1 MLPTGGGLAMPIVTT
16 TSRSIRESV
25 PRFLCVTA
33 FLLWA
38 VAVPSRSYTQSAFA
52 EVNGTVTDPSAAL
65 IPDAHIVLRNID
77 TSVERS
83 TMTGPAGTF
92 SIPDLVPGNYA
103 IRATKNG
110 FATQEKTGIVLQVNQ
125 TVTLDFNLTVGSPRQ
140 TLTVTANLSVVEST
154 TSELG
159 TVITTKPVNDL
170 PLNGRNF
177 TQLLTLTPG
186 ISPISVG
193 QNSAG
198 GSGWGGLAIG
208 TFTFPSVN
216 GQRNRSNMF
225 VLDGSNDLAFLGNYN
240 YSPIIDDIQEFKVQ
254 SHNDLAE
261 IGGVAGGI
269 INVVTKAGTNMF
281 HGSVWEFLR
290 NEQMDARNFFL
301 PTRNPLR
308 QNQFGVT
315 AGGPVLL
322 PHLYHGRN
330 QTFVFFAYEGF
341 RQSEASQSIVR
352 VPTADELIGN
362 FSALIGQ
369 GIQLYNPFS
378 TSPDPLHPG
387 EFTRDV
393 FQGDMIPPG
402 LLSPAAQLYATLFP
416 PAGSPISG
424 GNLYDTTRSLLSQDS
439 YTGRLDESFRA
450 HDTMFGRISYYH
462 EPSSGSAGYPG
473 ALAEISLH
481 GWNASVHES
490 HVFGQDT
497 ILDVHF
503 GRNLGNDTVAAAFP
517 HAPANLPAGLIND
530 GFSPNFISG
539 FTAFSGSVIPI
550 IAIAGYASTN
560 GYNSQAEQLAN
571 IYELGGDFTKVV
583 NRHTIK
589 VGYGYTWE
597 NFVGPVYAAGE
608 SFSSF
613 QTSDLENPEGASGQG
628 TGDALA
634 SFLLG
639 VPTASYWRDAF
650 VTEHSG
656 AFQAAYVQDQ
666 YKITPRLSLN
676 MGFRY
681 DVAKWPVYG
690 TLGNGTGYVG
700 DMNLSNGTYIMSAI
714 PPACSSSRGA
724 PCIPNGVLPANVL
737 VSNHPDHNLHDTD
750 YGNGQGRLGIAYRL
764 GDSTSVRAGYG
775 RFHDEWN
782 GFTQTSQN
790 IGGTWPSVGALNI
803 NSQNQNI
810 PTATIGDPLGMG
822 AAGGV
827 LVPPDNPFGSASYY
841 YDPRLKT
848 PYVDNWNLEVDQQLG
863 ANTALSMAYVGS
875 HSGRLDLGG
884 LHNTAELPGPGDA
897 ATVASRRPFPYI
909 TPTNY
914 DTSAGNSNYNALQI
928 AINRRTGQGL
938 TYLVSYTWSKSI
950 DLACSGDYGAE
961 GCELQNADDPRG
973 DRSVSGFDLTHSFT
987 GSFTYELP
995 LGRGKSFNPSNKV
1008 LRHLADG
1015 WQLNAIVILHS
1026 GVPYDVTYQ
1035 GDLANTGNTFVRA
1048 NLVGDPDLAHR
1059 TSAEWINKSAFAI
1072 PSPYTFGDLG
1082 RNSLRSDW
1090 YRDLDC
1096 SFFRRFPIRE
1106 RVQLEFRAEAF
1117 NATNSVVFAAPGDV
1131 INGPNFGVVTSTA
1144 NTPRQLQVALKLA
1157 F

>member
-1 MLPTGGGLAMPIVTT
+1 VPDLSTT
-16 TSRSIRESV
+16 RRRIRESV

-33 FLLWA
+33 FLLWT
-38 VAVPSRSYTQSAFA
+38 VAVPSRSYTQSTFA
-52 EVNGTVTDPSAAL
+52 EVNGAVTDQSAAL
-65 IPDAHIVLRNID
+65 IPDVHIVLRNID
-77 TSVERS
+77 TDLERS
-83 TMTGPAGTF
+83 ATTGPAGTF
-92 SIPDLVPGNYA
+92 SISDLVPGNYA

-110 FATQEKTGIVLQVNQ
+110 FATQEKTGIVLQVNE
-125 TVTLDFNLTVGSPRQ
+125 TVTLDFNLTVGSPAQ
-140 TLTVTANLSVVEST
+140 TLTVTANLSVVDSA

-186 ISPISVG
+186 ISPVSVG

-240 YSPIIDDIQEFKVQ
+240 YSPIVDDIQEFKVQ

-269 INVVTKAGTNMF
+269 INVVSKAGTNMF
-281 HGSVWEFLR
+281 HGSAWEFLR
-290 NEQMDARNFFL
+290 NEQMDARDFFL

-315 AGGPVLL
+315 AGGPVLV
-322 PHLYHGRN
+322 PHLYNGRN
-330 QTFVFFAYEGF
+330 QTFFFFAYEGF
-341 RQSEASQSIVR
+341 RQSQASQSIVR
-352 VPTADELIGN
+352 VPTADELMGN
-362 FSALIGQ
+362 FSALMSQ
-369 GIQLYNPFS
+369 GIQLYNPFT

-393 FQGDMIPPG
+393 FQGDMISPG
-402 LLSPAAQLYATLFP
+402 LLSKAAQLYASLFP
-416 PAGSPISG
+416 PAGPPVPG
-424 GNLYDTTRSLLSQDS
+424 GDLYDTTRSLLSQDS
-439 YTGRLDESFRA
+439 YSGRLDESFGA
-450 HDTMFGRISYYH
+450 HDSMFGRISYYH

-473 ALAEISLH
+473 ALAEISLY

-490 HVFGQDT
+490 HVFGPDAL
-497 ILDVHF
+497 LDVHF

-517 HAPANLPAGLIND
+517 HAPANLPAGLIDD

-550 IAIAGYASTN
+550 MAIAGYASTN
-560 GYNSQAEQLAN
+560 GYNSQTEQLAN
-571 IYELGGDFTKVV
+571 IYELGGDFTRVV

-608 SFSSF
+608 SFSAF

-639 VPTASYWRDAF
+639 VPTASYWRDAL

-676 MGFRY
+676 LGFRY

-700 DMNLSNGTYIMSAI
+700 DMDLSNGTYIVSAV
-714 PPACSSSRGA
+714 PPACSPSKGA
-724 PCIPNGVLPANVL
+724 PCIPSGALPAKVL
-737 VSNHPDHNLHDTD
+737 VTSHRDHNLHDTD
-750 YGNGQGRLGIAYRL
+750 YGNWQGRLGVAYRL

-775 RFHDEWN
+775 RFYDEWN

-803 NSQNQNI
+803 NSQNQNV
-810 PTATIGDPLGMG
+810 PTATIGDPLGLG

-827 LVPPDNPFGSASYY
+827 LVPPDSPFGSASYY

-848 PYVDNWNLEVDQQLG
+848 PYVDNLNLEVDQQLG
-863 ANTALSMAYVGS
+863 ANTALSLAYVGS

-884 LHNTAELPGPGDA
+884 LHNTAEIPGPGDA

-928 AINRRTGQGL
+928 AVNRRNGRGL

-961 GCELQNADDPRG
+961 GCELQNAYDPRG

-995 LGRGKSFNPSNKV
+995 FGRGKSFNPSNKV
-1008 LRHLADG
+1008 LRHVAGG
-1015 WQLNAIVILHS
+1015 WQLNAIATLHS
-1026 GVPYDVTYQ
+1026 GTPYDVTYQ

-1059 TSAEWINKSAFAI
+1059 TSAGWINTSAFAI
-1072 PSPYTFGDLG
+1072 PAPYSFGDLG
-1082 RNSLRSDW
+1082 RNSLRSEW
-1090 YRDLDC
+1090 YRDFDC
-1096 SFFRRFPIRE
+1096 SLFRRFPIRE

-1117 NATNSVVFAAPGDV
+1117 NSTNSVVFASPGNV
-1131 INGPNFGVVTSTA
+1131 INGPNFGVVTSTE
-1144 NTPRQLQVALKLA
+1144 NTPRQLQAALKLA